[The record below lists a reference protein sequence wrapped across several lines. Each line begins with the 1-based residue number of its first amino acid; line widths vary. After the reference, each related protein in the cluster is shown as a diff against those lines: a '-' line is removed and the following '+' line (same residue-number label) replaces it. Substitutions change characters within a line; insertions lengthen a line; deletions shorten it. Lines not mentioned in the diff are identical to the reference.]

1 MSKAYLYSPEG
12 LAENF
17 RKLKQEEDE
26 LVKTLD
32 IDDNDRIT
40 RTSDQQ
46 EDNYI
51 VAAVQLT
58 GREFEKDEVRGF
70 LNLAMHAVGEAAK
83 KGANVI
89 LLPELFLGPYFCQ
102 TQEACLMEMAMEDE
116 NCFLIK
122 KFQLIAKQNA
132 VVLPLSF
139 YERCGNMLYNSV
151 VMIDADGSILG
162 KYRKTH
168 IPDGKT
174 CKAVSS
180 KLS

>member
-1 MSKAYLYSPEG
+1 MAKAYLYSPEG

-26 LVKTLD
+26 LVETLD

-102 TQEACLMEMAMEDE
+102 RRTITSLSIWWNTTLLQRVQAL
-116 NCFLIK
+116 
-122 KFQLIAKQNA
+122 AK
-132 VVLPLSF
+132 
-139 YERCGNMLYNSV
+139 
-151 VMIDADGSILG
+151 IDN
-162 KYRKTH
+162 
-168 IPDGKT
+168 
-174 CKAVSS
+174 VSN
-180 KLS
+180 

>member
-32 IDDNDRIT
+32 NDDNDRIT

-58 GREFEKDEVRGF
+58 GREFEKDQVRGF

-89 LLPELFLGPYFCQ
+89 CQ
-102 TQEACLMEMAMEDE
+102 KGRCNVSAYPSPHRLRQPR
-116 NCFLIK
+116 
-122 KFQLIAKQNA
+122 QQN
-132 VVLPLSF
+132 
-139 YERCGNMLYNSV
+139 
-151 VMIDADGSILG
+151 
-162 KYRKTH
+162 
-168 IPDGKT
+168 
-174 CKAVSS
+174 
-180 KLS
+180 